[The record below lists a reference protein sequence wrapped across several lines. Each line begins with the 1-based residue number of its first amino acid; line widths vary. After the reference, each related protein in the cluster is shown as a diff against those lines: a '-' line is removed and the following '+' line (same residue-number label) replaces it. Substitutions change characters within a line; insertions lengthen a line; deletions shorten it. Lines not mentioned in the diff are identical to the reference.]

1 MGPPLCL
8 SIYCT
13 TTQQQRTEGVHI
25 PSGQHCVLGSEAVD
39 GSILHV
45 EGSYTPTLSVHHD
58 QIQGKELDKVV
69 AVVAKGLQEME
80 GGQEGQGEVRKGEE
94 IEMDKQKGRAGN
106 RGRKRGER
114 GGIRSWKERTKES
127 GSGNNGKCQTF

>member
-1 MGPPLCL
+1 M
-8 SIYCT
+8 
-13 TTQQQRTEGVHI
+13 
-25 PSGQHCVLGSEAVD
+25 D

-45 EGSYTPTLSVHHD
+45 EGSHTPTLSVHHD

-80 GGQEGQGEVRKGEE
+80 GGQEGQGGGEE
-94 IEMDKQKGRAGN
+94 RRGN
-106 RGRKRGER
+106 RKWINRKEGQGTEGGRKRGER
-114 GGIRSWKERTKES
+114 GGARRQKERTKES

>member
-1 MGPPLCL
+1 M
-8 SIYCT
+8 
-13 TTQQQRTEGVHI
+13 
-25 PSGQHCVLGSEAVD
+25 D

-45 EGSYTPTLSVHHD
+45 EGSYTPTLSIHHD
-58 QIQGKELDKVV
+58 QIQGKELDKIV

-80 GGQEGQGEVRKGEE
+80 GGQGEVRKGEE
-94 IEMDKQKGRAGN
+94 IEKDKQKGRAGN

-127 GSGNNGKCQTF
+127 GSGNNGKYQTF

>member
-1 MGPPLCL
+1 M
-8 SIYCT
+8 
-13 TTQQQRTEGVHI
+13 
-25 PSGQHCVLGSEAVD
+25 D

-94 IEMDKQKGRAGN
+94 IE
-106 RGRKRGER
+106 
-114 GGIRSWKERTKES
+114 
-127 GSGNNGKCQTF
+127 NG